1 MEMKEYEEQL
11 NQYNQ
16 QSKIVRIADQR
27 IRNGQFDEGW
37 KRDFVFWMGMMQ
49 NCDVVK
55 NRQRCEHAQK
65 RIDPRFMGELNLI
78 IRENENNT
86 G

>member
-27 IRNGQFDEGW
+27 IRNGQFDEG
-37 KRDFVFWMGMMQ
+37 
-49 NCDVVK
+49 
-55 NRQRCEHAQK
+55 
-65 RIDPRFMGELNLI
+65 
-78 IRENENNT
+78 
-86 G
+86 